1 MLTSHYIISETK
13 KTVINYRGSHA
24 RLGSVGKKQNPYEH
38 LIQKEYD
45 DEKTEK
51 YLKRAS
57 RYIDIAL
64 VPDHELYPSVAKYFD
79 HVEVIRR
86 AIDTSVIDPSYP
98 NPENEYPD
106 HCTCPLA
113 IVRNKGTTFVLEAL
127 NELEETHDFERVLIE
142 NSPHEEVIQ
151 ILQQADIVI
160 DQLLQGTHG
169 VLSIEAMAAGTPTV
183 CYLRD
188 DLIDTY
194 PGSIPIV
201 NANPD
206 TIKSVL
212 SNLINSPQKKKI
224 NRRKIA
230 RLCCEYT

>member
-1 MLTSHYIISETK
+1 
-13 KTVINYRGSHA
+13 
-24 RLGSVGKKQNPYEH
+24 
-38 LIQKEYD
+38 
-45 DEKTEK
+45 
-51 YLKRAS
+51 
-57 RYIDIAL
+57 
-64 VPDHELYPSVAKYFD
+64 
-79 HVEVIRR
+79 
-86 AIDTSVIDPSYP
+86 
-98 NPENEYPD
+98 
-106 HCTCPLA
+106 
-113 IVRNKGTTFVLEAL
+113 LEAL

-212 SNLINSPQKKKI
+212 SNLINSPQKENQSEKDRDYVVNTHDNKVIAKDLIKI
-224 NRRKIA
+224 YNK
-230 RLCCEYT
+230 L